1 MSCLMEGACKEHT
14 SHSMPFDMRRKSQ
27 RRNRNVITRNHKGKE
42 SNESGKTVAMH
53 HKIKGAA
60 PAGDAPHMYK
70 NVIPVTMDVNVSAGG
85 VYTTVI
91 ICICC

>member
-1 MSCLMEGACKEHT
+1 
-14 SHSMPFDMRRKSQ
+14 
-27 RRNRNVITRNHKGKE
+27 
-42 SNESGKTVAMH
+42 MH

-70 NVIPVTMDVNVSAGG
+70 NVIPVTMDVYVSAAG
-85 VYTTVI
+85 VHTTVI